1 MLTMDDIVRDGHP
14 MLRKKVSEVTEID
27 AQTIAELKSMR
38 EYLINSQ
45 DPELSEKYSLRP
57 GVGLAAPQIGLDKRM
72 LSIYVEDE
80 DGNPEY
86 DYMLINP
93 KIISH
98 SVNETYLPG
107 GEGCLSVDKEIE
119 GIVQRKK
126 RIRVSAETIDGEK
139 IEIKAKGFLAVVLQ
153 HELDHLNGVMFYD
166 HIDKNKPFEPHDN
179 AQPLD

>member
-1 MLTMDDIVRDGHP
+1 MLTMENIVRDGHP
-14 MLRKKVSEVTEID
+14 MLRKKVSEVAEID

-57 GVGLAAPQIGLDKRM
+57 GVGLAAPQIGLNKRM
-72 LSIYVEDE
+72 LAVYVEDE
-80 DGNPEY
+80 EGNPEY

-93 KIISH
+93 KVISH

-107 GEGCLSVDKEIE
+107 GEGCLSVDEEIE

-126 RIRVSAETIDGEK
+126 RIRISAESIDGEK

-166 HIDKNKPFEPHDN
+166 HIDKNEPFEPRDN
-179 AQPLD
+179 AQPLE

>member
-27 AQTIAELKSMR
+27 AQTIAELTSMR

-45 DPELSEKYSLRP
+45 NPEVSEKYSLRP

-72 LSIYVEDE
+72 LAIYVEDE

-107 GEGCLSVDKEIE
+107 GEGCLSVDEDIE

-126 RIRVSAETIDGEK
+126 RIRVKAETIDGEK

-166 HIDKNKPFEPHDN
+166 HIDKNEPFEPHDN

>member
-1 MLTMDDIVRDGHP
+1 MLTMNDIVRDGHP

-45 DPELSEKYSLRP
+45 NPEMSEQHSLRP

-72 LSIYVEDE
+72 LAIYVADE
-80 DGNPEY
+80 DGDPEY

-93 KIISH
+93 KVKSH
-98 SVNETYLPG
+98 SVTETYLPN
-107 GEGCLSVDKEIE
+107 GEGCLSVDEEIE

-126 RIRVSAETIDGEK
+126 RIRLTAETIDGGK
-139 IEIKAKGFLAVVLQ
+139 IEIKAKGFLAVILQ
-153 HELDHLNGVMFYD
+153 HELDHLDGVMFYD
-166 HIDKNKPFEPHDN
+166 HIDADAPFDPTGN
-179 AQPLD
+179 AQPLE

>member
-1 MLTMDDIVRDGHP
+1 MLTMNDIVRDGHP

-45 DPELSEKYSLRP
+45 NPEMSEQHSLRP

-72 LSIYVEDE
+72 LAIYVADE
-80 DGNPEY
+80 DGDPEY

-93 KIISH
+93 KVKSH
-98 SVNETYLPG
+98 SVTETYLPN
-107 GEGCLSVDKEIE
+107 GEGCLSVDEEIE

-126 RIRVSAETIDGEK
+126 RIRLTAETIDGEK
-139 IEIKAKGFLAVVLQ
+139 IEIKAKGFLAVILQ
-153 HELDHLNGVMFYD
+153 HELDHLDGVMFYD
-166 HIDKNKPFEPHDN
+166 HIDADAPFDPTGN
-179 AQPLD
+179 AQPLE

>member
-1 MLTMDDIVRDGHP
+1 
-14 MLRKKVSEVTEID
+14 
-27 AQTIAELKSMR
+27 MR

-72 LSIYVEDE
+72 LAIYAEDE

-93 KIISH
+93 KVISH

-107 GEGCLSVDKEIE
+107 GEGCLSVDEEIE

-126 RIRVSAETIDGEK
+126 RIRVSAETIDGDK
-139 IEIKAKGFLAVVLQ
+139 IEIKAKGFLAVILQ

-166 HIDKNKPFEPHDN
+166 HIDQNEPFEPHDN
-179 AQPLD
+179 AQPLE